1 MKKQLHN
8 LLIAPKQPD
17 QDWQNKEVIL
27 NALLLST
34 VGLLA
39 ILLAANI
46 SSYVQTGIRVTGQRI
61 FSTTAFL
68 LLALALYALARKG
81 RTELA
86 ARLLVLAY
94 VAIVVIIF
102 AWVGIDSPLGILLAG
117 FLIPLAGMLLGAR
130 YALAMVFLNI
140 GLLIVIRNGP
150 SRALGMIV
158 LSNIVMS
165 TMYAMIG
172 VISWLSIRQ
181 VQQSQARAVRY
192 QAELKQERDSLE
204 IKVKQRTKELWE
216 AQLEKLQQ
224 THRFAELGYISTALM
239 HDLVNRLTVVSI
251 DLATVEKQTNGKAL
265 DRAKQNISYIEDAVH
280 RTRHHLRGE
289 KLVATFS
296 LYDEVAQLVKAL
308 RHNRERD
315 VTITL
320 LAPRSKKDLFIT
332 GNVTGFRQIING
344 LIINAIESYA
354 DMSDGRQKRVVVR
367 LLMEGKH
374 ATITVSDK
382 GKGISRS
389 QLKTVFQPFYS
400 TKGNN
405 MGMGLFIAKQLTEQD
420 FKGTIRVTSSKKNG
434 TMFTLKVPVQAG
446 SIER

>member
-1 MKKQLHN
+1 MKKRLYD
-8 LLIAPKQPD
+8 LLIAPKKPD

-27 NALLLST
+27 SALLLST

-39 ILLAANI
+39 MLLAANI
-46 SSYVQTGIRVTGQRI
+46 SSYVLTGNHVTGQRI

-68 LLALALYALARKG
+68 LLALALYVLARKG
-81 RTELA
+81 RTGLT

-94 VAIVVIIF
+94 IAIVVIIF
-102 AWVGIDSPLGILLAG
+102 AWVGIDSPLGVLLAG

-140 GLLIVIRNGP
+140 GLLIAIHNGP
-150 SRALGMIV
+150 SRSFGMIV
-158 LSNIVMS
+158 LSTIVMS

-172 VISWLSIRQ
+172 FISWLFIRQ
-181 VQQSQARAVRY
+181 VQQAQARAVRY
-192 QAELKQERDSLE
+192 QSELKQERDSLE
-204 IKVKQRTKELWE
+204 VKVKQGTKELWK

-239 HDLVNRLTVVSI
+239 HDLINRLTVVSM
-251 DLATVEKQTNGKAL
+251 DLVTIEKQTSGKAL
-265 DRAKQNISYIEDAVH
+265 DRAKQNITYIEDAVQ
-280 RTRHHLRGE
+280 RTQHHLRGE
-289 KLVATFS
+289 KRVATFS
-296 LYDEVAQLVKAL
+296 LYSEVTQLVQAL
-308 RHNRERD
+308 KHNRRRD

-320 LAPRSKKDLFIT
+320 LAPRSKKDLIVT

-354 DMSDGRQKRVVVR
+354 DMPGKRKRRVTVR
-367 LLMEGKH
+367 LFMEGKQ

-382 GKGISRS
+382 GKGISRP
-389 QLKTVFQPFYS
+389 QLKTIFEPFYS
-400 TKGNN
+400 TKQNN
-405 MGMGLFIAKQLTEQD
+405 MGIGLFIAKQITEQD

-434 TMFTLKVPVQAG
+434 TTFVLKLPVLTG
-446 SIER
+446 GI